1 MATNDTVSVSV
12 IAKPNSAGYI
22 NAVQVDGTASGVT
35 VEWSSDS
42 AAVPSSANDGAY
54 DLYAFNIV
62 KTGASAYL
70 VFASRTKFD

>member
-22 NAVQVDGTASGVT
+22 NAMQIDGTASGVT

-42 AAVPSSANDGAY
+42 AATPSSGNDGAY

-62 KTGASAYL
+62 KTGSAAYL
-70 VFASRTKFD
+70 VFASRTKYD

>member
-1 MATNDTVSVSV
+1 MATDETVSLSV

-22 NAVQVDGTASGVT
+22 NAVQVDGTATGVT

-42 AAVPSSANDGAY
+42 AAVPSSGNNGAY

-62 KTGASAYL
+62 KTASAAYL